1 MGCKLFTFA
10 TQKIAMTT
18 TTSGYEY
25 KFPEKDA
32 FRAMEATEPEF
43 DIFEPGRENL
53 YVPLQPLR
61 SPHQFELIKREL
73 GIFNGELSKI
83 PKDYVKIL
91 FSGHRGSGKTVE
103 LLRFHKDIHQ
113 PEQHFCVFIS
123 LLEEIEITRFH
134 PEDLYFILIN
144 KLLRELRLAEVPY
157 DEAEFE
163 EIAEEWVRDKEI
175 IEEVKEKFGVEA
187 GAGAKAGFSF
197 WNVFS
202 VEGFLKSFY
211 GYENSSTKKI
221 RQSIRRNPGQLVQ
234 RLNLALIGVRQA
246 IQKAGKGKDL
256 LFIVDDFE
264 KTRPEVYTSVFI
276 QDPKFIQDMKAH
288 LICCVPIQ
296 TFYQVQNHAASDLF
310 RTSYLPMIHLEK
322 GAHTFSK
329 IITQRVDATLFG
341 PGVLDQIVQLS
352 GGSLRQLLRIANQCL
367 LRTDDSVSEKILL
380 ETGKSLT
387 VERVRPLTA
396 KHREI
401 LEKRNFKDV
410 SPELL
415 ELLFAL
421 NVMEYN
427 GDDITRKINPLLEN
441 YFK

>member
-1 MGCKLFTFA
+1 
-10 TQKIAMTT
+10 MTT
-18 TTSGYEY
+18 TDIGYQY

-53 YVPLQPLR
+53 YVPLQLLR
-61 SPHQFELIKREL
+61 SPHQFQLIKREL
-73 GIFNGELSKI
+73 GIFNGKLSKI

-123 LLEEIEITRFH
+123 LLEEIEITRFQ

-144 KLLRELRLAEVPY
+144 KLLRELRLEGVAY
-157 DEAEFE
+157 DEQEFE
-163 EIAEEWVRDKEI
+163 EIAEEWIKDKEI
-175 IEEVKEKFGVEA
+175 AEEIKHKFGAEG
-187 GAGAKAGFSF
+187 GAGAKVGFNF
-197 WNVFS
+197 WNIFS
-202 VEGFLKSFY
+202 AEGT
-211 GYENSSTKKI
+211 EKI
-221 RQSIRRNPGQLVQ
+221 RHSIRRNPGQLVQ

-264 KTRPEVYTSVFI
+264 KTRPEVYTTVFI
-276 QDPKFIQDMKAH
+276 QDPKFIQDMNAH
-288 LICCVPIQ
+288 FICCVPIQ

-310 RTSYLPMIHLEK
+310 RTSYLPMIHLEQ
-322 GAHTFSK
+322 GAATFSK
-329 IITQRVDATLFG
+329 TITQRVDSTLFEA
-341 PGVLDQIVQLS
+341 GVLDQIVQLS

-367 LRTDDSVSEKILL
+367 LRTDDKVSSQILA
-380 ETGKSLT
+380 ETSKSLT

-401 LEKRNFKDV
+401 LEKRNFQDV

-427 GDDITRKINPLLEN
+427 GADITRRINPLLEN

>member
-1 MGCKLFTFA
+1 
-10 TQKIAMTT
+10 MTST
-18 TTSGYEY
+18 NIGYQY
-25 KFPEKDA
+25 QFPEKDA

-53 YVPLQPLR
+53 YVSLQPLR

-73 GIFNGELSKI
+73 GIFSGKLSKI

-123 LLEEIEITRFH
+123 LLEEMEITRFQ

-144 KLLRELRLAEVPY
+144 KLLRELRSEGVAY
-157 DEAEFE
+157 DEQEFE
-163 EIAEEWVRDKEI
+163 EIAEEWIKDKEI
-175 IEEVKEKFGVEA
+175 EKEIKHKFGAEG
-187 GAGAKAGFSF
+187 GAEAKAGFKF
-197 WNVFS
+197 WNIFS
-202 VEGFLKSFY
+202 AEGFLKSFY
-211 GYENSSTKKI
+211 GYENSSTEKI
-221 RQSIRRNPGQLVQ
+221 RHSIRRNPGQLVQ

-264 KTRPEVYTSVFI
+264 KTRPEIYTTVFI
-276 QDPKFIQDMKAH
+276 QDPKFIQDMNAH

-310 RTSYLPMIHLEK
+310 RTSYLPMIRLEQS
-322 GAHTFSK
+322 GAAFSQ
-329 IITQRVDATLFG
+329 IITRRVDAALFEA
-341 PGVLDQIVQLS
+341 GVLDQIVHLS

-367 LRTDDSVSEKILL
+367 LRTDDKVSLQILT
-380 ETGKSLT
+380 ETRKSLT

-401 LEKRNFKDV
+401 LEKQNFQDV

-427 GDDITRKINPLLEN
+427 GDDITRRINPLLEN